1 MFHENKQKLK
11 FSFTIKTNS
20 KFFCETTGVFECQNT
35 EQGTSTKQDQE
46 GIKKKPWDVS
56 CSL

>member
-35 EQGTSTKQDQE
+35 EQGTSTK
-46 GIKKKPWDVS
+46 
-56 CSL
+56 